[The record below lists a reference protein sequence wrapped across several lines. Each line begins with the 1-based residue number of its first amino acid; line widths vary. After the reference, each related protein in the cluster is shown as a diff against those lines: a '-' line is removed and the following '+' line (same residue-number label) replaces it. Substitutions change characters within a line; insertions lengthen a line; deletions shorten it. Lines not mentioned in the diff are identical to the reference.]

1 MSRNNIRIKNTD
13 LDNLVSNLR
22 GEIGENISS
31 WVLMRKL
38 KTQARRIQTNDISH
52 DMKNG
57 DLTILYCLIDKLEN
71 EIIASLSEL
80 SGRKVGQLTF
90 YFVQEKLHL
99 LKDEIDKYEQFI
111 HSNRFCEK
119 RNYEISH
126 KQLPEKWSEHK
137 YIPISYRLI
146 VKGIVLALRLMK
158 KIDKIVL
165 GPSAPFLWREMRKRR
180 YTPVG
185 PAKAAYMILP
195 HLCLNEIDR
204 IKIVFL
210 EAKEDKNTWVDMK
223 TTSDGSDIIIKACKK
238 WGVIQWHDSIM
249 ALKQYPLIEI
259 TSIEMKRSK
268 PIHNEGEE
276 LTKAQ

>member
-1 MSRNNIRIKNTD
+1 MSRNKTRIKNTD
-13 LDNLVSNLR
+13 FDNLVSNLR

-38 KTQARRIQTNDISH
+38 KVQARHLKTDNISQ
-52 DMKNG
+52 DMNNNE
-57 DLTILYCLIDKLEN
+57 LNSLYSLIDKLEN

-80 SGRKVGQLTF
+80 SEKKVGQLTF
-90 YFVQEKLHL
+90 YFVQEKLCL
-99 LKDEIDKYEQFI
+99 FKEEVDEYVKFI
-111 HSNRFCEK
+111 HSNRFHEK
-119 RNYEISH
+119 RNYDISH
-126 KQLPEKWSEHK
+126 KHLPEKWSEHK
-137 YIPISYRLI
+137 YIGIPYRKI

-158 KIDKIVL
+158 KIDKIAL

-180 YTPVG
+180 YASIV
-185 PAKAAYMILP
+185 PAKAGYMILP

-204 IKIVFL
+204 IRIAFL

-223 TTSDGSDIIIKACKK
+223 TTSDGSDITIKACKK

-259 TSIEMKRSK
+259 KSIEMKRSK